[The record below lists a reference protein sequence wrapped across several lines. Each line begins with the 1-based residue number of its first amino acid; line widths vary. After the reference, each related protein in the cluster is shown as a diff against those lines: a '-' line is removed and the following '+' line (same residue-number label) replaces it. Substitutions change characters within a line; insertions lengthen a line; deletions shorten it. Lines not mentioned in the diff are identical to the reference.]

1 MRRRPPGA
9 PAARRRSPP
18 SSAPA
23 PLPCLLQGLI
33 TRKGPVENFADHI
46 ADSSINFYTVSEPA
60 GWSGRLK
67 RNGLVSLACGGV
79 SGRVWRCFPVSPTLF
94 HFPFVFCSCTP
105 RRMRRH
111 QHKRPGWVGVACP
124 GGGAGERRQT
134 PPTALH
140 SPTPQSTP
148 THENPH
154 FPCPLRYFVAA
165 TPPSPLVPCTSSSSP
180 LGEFY
185 VV

>member
-1 MRRRPPGA
+1 MGWFRWPVGA
-9 PAARRRSPP
+9 FR
-18 SSAPA
+18 
-23 PLPCLLQGLI
+23 
-33 TRKGPVENFADHI
+33 
-46 ADSSINFYTVSEPA
+46 
-60 GWSGRLK
+60 
-67 RNGLVSLACGGV
+67 GV
-79 SGRVWRCFPVSPTLF
+79 FGAVFLF
-94 HFPFVFCSCTP
+94 HPPCSIFPLFFAAVRPAECVGINT
-105 RRMRRH
+105 
-111 QHKRPGWVGVACP
+111 KRLDWVGVACP
-124 GGGAGERRQT
+124 GGGAGERRRT

-140 SPTPQSTP
+140 SPIPQSTP